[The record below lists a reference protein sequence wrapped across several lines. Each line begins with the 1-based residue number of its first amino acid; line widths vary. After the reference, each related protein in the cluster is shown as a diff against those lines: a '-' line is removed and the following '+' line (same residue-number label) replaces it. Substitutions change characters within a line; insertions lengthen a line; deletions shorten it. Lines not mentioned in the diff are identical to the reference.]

1 LPLAPSAAAFSSAS
15 GFAQVDVGTRALF
28 DNTQFSKM
36 LRRVFPFFSEYFRCY
51 KNTAALKNRPSR
63 ALTHTGITLTLR
75 RIATKSHKNKKNKK
89 DDRQLK
95 TVSYLCCMKEESV
108 CRGGKPEI
116 SQAQRLLSV

>member
-1 LPLAPSAAAFSSAS
+1 
-15 GFAQVDVGTRALF
+15 
-28 DNTQFSKM
+28 M
-36 LRRVFPFFSEYFRCY
+36 LRMQG
-51 KNTAALKNRPSR
+51 R
-63 ALTHTGITLTLR
+63 AISYVNQRQSFMLEAHTEITLTLR